1 MTKTRQNNDMTD
13 RTGAVYAENDVE
25 LSRPIR
31 SSAMWDKNQTGQH
44 DQ

>member
-1 MTKTRQNNDMTD
+1 MTKTRQNIYMTD
-13 RTGAVYAENDVE
+13 RTGVVYVENDVE

-31 SSAMWDKNQTGQH
+31 SSAMWDKNQIGQH